1 MVDIADSQLVDRCL
15 NGEKEAFG
23 TLVEKY
29 QKPIFNAALRV
40 VADWDLAMDVTQN
53 VFVNAYEKLHT
64 YDRQFKFFSW
74 IYRMAI
80 NEAINTIR
88 QQRGKINLEE
98 CEIEAKG
105 TPAETFQ
112 NKQMEKV
119 VENAVG
125 NLPLDYRLVTVLYY
139 FANLPYEEV
148 SYVLDIPESRVKS
161 RLYSARQM
169 LCKEVSL
176 KELTGND

>member
-1 MVDIADSQLVDRCL
+1 MVDIADSKLVDRCL

-53 VFVNAYEKLHT
+53 VFIKAYEKLHT
-64 YDRQFKFFSW
+64 YDSQFKFFSW

-80 NEAINTIR
+80 NEAINSLR
-88 QQRGKINLEE
+88 QQRGKINLED

-105 TPAETFQ
+105 TPEETFHK
-112 NKQMEKV
+112 KQMEKI

-125 NLPLDYRLVTVLYY
+125 NLSLDYRLVTVLYY
-139 FANLPYEEV
+139 FANLPYEEI
-148 SYVLDIPESRVKS
+148 SYVLDIQESRDKS

-169 LCKEVSL
+169 LCQEVSL

>member
-1 MVDIADSQLVDRCL
+1 MVDIADSQLVNRCL
-15 NGEKEAFG
+15 GGEKEAFG

-64 YDRQFKFFSW
+64 YNRQFKFFSW

-80 NEAINTIR
+80 NEAINTVR
-88 QQRGKINLEE
+88 QQRGKIIFEE
-98 CEIEAKG
+98 CEIEANG
-105 TPAETFQ
+105 TPEESFHH
-112 NKQMEKV
+112 KQMEQV

-125 NLPLDYRLVTVLYY
+125 KLPLDYRLVTVLYY
-139 FANLPYEEV
+139 FANLPYEEI
-148 SYVLDIPESRVKS
+148 SYVLDITESRVKS

>member
-1 MVDIADSQLVDRCL
+1 MIEIADSQLVDRCL
-15 NGEKEAFG
+15 KGEKEAFG
-23 TLVEKY
+23 RLVEKY

-53 VFVNAYEKLHT
+53 VFVKAYEKLHT

-80 NEAINTIR
+80 NEAINSIR
-88 QQRGKINLEE
+88 QQRGKIDLNE
-98 CEIEAKG
+98 CEFESKG
-105 TPAETFQ
+105 TPEETLHD
-112 NKQMEKV
+112 KQVEKV
-119 VENAVG
+119 IENAVG
-125 NLPLDYRLVTVLYY
+125 DLPLDYRLVTVLYY
-139 FANLPYEEV
+139 FANLPYEEI
-148 SYVLDIPESRVKS
+148 SYVLEIPEKRVKS

-169 LCKEVSL
+169 LCKDVTL